1 LPIPEGAWQVISL
14 DFIEGLPVSGY
25 VNYILIVVDKLS
37 KYSHFI
43 ALRHPYTV
51 ATVAQAFLN

>member
-14 DFIEGLPVSGY
+14 DFIEGLPVSGH